1 MRESRTKKSL
11 KNAQVNLIFYFI
23 TLALSFFSR
32 KIFLDY
38 LGAEFIGL
46 TGTLQ
51 NLLGFLNL
59 ADLGIGASIG
69 YVLYKPIFEKD
80 EKKINEIISV
90 FGFLYRR
97 IGLIILSAGIIL
109 SFFLPLIFKDI
120 NINLGVVYA
129 VYYGFLASSLIGYF
143 INYKQTLL
151 GADQRNYVVVGYFQ
165 TATLIKTLIQMAV
178 AYYSTNYYIWIA
190 IELAFSILFSIILNI
205 KIKQTYPWL
214 KSSITEGKVLYKDY
228 DVILKKAK
236 QMFVHV
242 LSGMGRTQVL
252 PFLIYAYESLTIVA
266 YYGNYT
272 IITSKLSSLV
282 ENFLNSTGAGVGNLI
297 AEGNKEKILEV
308 YWELFTIRIITAS
321 TTAFMVLTMVNPF
334 IKLWLGEEYILPT
347 IIPILMVIN
356 LFMNQTRGAHEQ
368 FLYGYGLFQDTWA
381 PLVTLTLTI
390 SVGLLGGYIWGLPG
404 VLLGD
409 CISAMFL
416 FVLWKPSFLF
426 KSGFKLPLKFFW
438 INYLQKVIS
447 VIICMFISWWL
458 LSFIPINMDSF
469 TSWIVYS
476 IISLILFELLLLS
489 AFYLQFKEMKQI
501 FSRFS
506 NIILKKVY

>member
-1 MRESRTKKSL
+1 MTESRTQKSL

-32 KIFLDY
+32 KIFLDC

-69 YVLYKPIFEKD
+69 YVLYKPIFDRD

-97 IGLIILSAGIIL
+97 IGLIILTAGIIL

-120 NINLGVVYA
+120 NICMGVVYA

-151 GADQRNYVVVGYFQ
+151 GADQKNYVVVGYFQ

-178 AYYSTNYYIWIA
+178 AYYSTNYYIWIC
-190 IELAFSILFSIILNI
+190 IEIAFAVLFSIILNI
-205 KIKQTYPWL
+205 KIRQTYPWL
-214 KSSITEGKVLYKDY
+214 EASISNGKLLYKDY
-228 DVILKKAK
+228 DIILRKAK

-242 LSGMGRTQVL
+242 LSGVGRTQIL
-252 PFLIYAYESLTIVA
+252 PFLIYAYESLTVVA

-272 IITSKLSSLV
+272 IITTRLNSLI

-297 AEGNKEKILEV
+297 AEGNKEKTFNI
-308 YWELFTIRIITAS
+308 YWELFTIRIIAAS
-321 TTAFMVLTMVNPF
+321 TSSFMLLTIVSPF
-334 IKLWLGEEYILPT
+334 IKLWLGDQYILPN
-347 IIPILMVIN
+347 IIIIIMVVN
-356 LFMNQTRGAHEQ
+356 LFINQTRGVHEQ
-368 FLYGYGLFQDTWA
+368 FLYGYGLFQDIWA
-381 PLVTLTLTI
+381 PLVTLILTVSI
-390 SVGLLGGYIWGLPG
+390 GLFGGYLWGLSG

-409 CISAMFL
+409 CISAFFL

-426 KSGFKLPLKFFW
+426 KQGFKLSLKVYW
-438 INYLQKVIS
+438 INYLQKILSIIIS
-447 VIICMFISWWL
+447 MLITWWL
-458 LSFIPINMDSF
+458 LSFIDFNINNFIDL
-469 TSWIVYS
+469 IIYS
-476 IISLILFELLLLS
+476 IISLLFFEIILIS
-489 AFYLQFKEMKQI
+489 IFYIQFKETKC
-501 FSRFS
+501 
-506 NIILKKVY
+506 ILIRLCNLISKKEA

>member
-1 MRESRTKKSL
+1 MAESRTKKTI

-90 FGFLYRR
+90 LGFLYRR

-120 NINLGVVYA
+120 NISLGVVYA

-165 TATLIKTLIQMAV
+165 TATLIKTFIQMAV

-190 IELAFSILFSIILNI
+190 IELSFSILFSIILNI
-205 KIKQTYPWL
+205 RIKQTYPWL
-214 KSSITEGKVLYKDY
+214 KSSIAEGKLLYKDY
-228 DVILKKAK
+228 GIILKKAK

-242 LSGMGRTQVL
+242 LSGMGRTQIL

-297 AEGNKEKILEV
+297 AEGDKKKILEV
-308 YWELFTIRIITAS
+308 YWELFTIRVITAS
-321 TTAFMVLTMVNPF
+321 TTAFMVLTLVNPF
-334 IKLWLGEEYILPT
+334 IQLWLGEQYVLPT
-347 IIPILMVIN
+347 IIPVLMVTS

-381 PLVTLTLTI
+381 PLVTLILTVSI
-390 SVGLLGGYIWGLPG
+390 GLLGGYIWGLPG

-409 CISAMFL
+409 CLSAMFL
-416 FVLWKPSFLF
+416 FVFWKPTFLF
-426 KSGFKLPLKFFW
+426 KSGFKLPLKVFW
-438 INYLQKVIS
+438 LNYLRKIIS
-447 VIICMFISWWL
+447 IIICMFISWWI
-458 LSFIPINMDSF
+458 LSFIPIHTDSF
-469 TSWIVYS
+469 IHWIVYA
-476 IISLILFELLLLS
+476 IISLILFEGVLLTV
-489 AFYLQFKEMKQI
+489 FYLQFKEMKQI
-501 FSRFS
+501 FIRFS
-506 NIILKKVY
+506 NIILKRVC

>member
-1 MRESRTKKSL
+1 MTESRTQKSL

-32 KIFLDY
+32 KIFLDC

-69 YVLYKPIFEKD
+69 YVLYKPIYDKD

-120 NINLGVVYA
+120 NISLGVVYS
-129 VYYGFLASSLIGYF
+129 VYYGFLTSSLIGYF

-151 GADQRNYVVVGYFQ
+151 GADQKNYVVVGYFQ

-178 AYYSTNYYIWIA
+178 AYYSTNYYIWIG
-190 IELAFSILFSIILNI
+190 IELAFAVLFSIILNI
-205 KIKQTYPWL
+205 KIRQTYPWL
-214 KSSITEGKVLYKDY
+214 EASISNGKLLYKDY
-228 DVILKKAK
+228 DIILKKAK
-236 QMFVHV
+236 QMFIHV
-242 LSGMGRTQVL
+242 LSGMGRTQIL
-252 PFLIYAYESLTIVA
+252 PFLIYAYESLTVVA
-266 YYGNYT
+266 FYGNYT
-272 IITSKLSSLV
+272 IITSKLSQLV

-297 AEGNKEKILEV
+297 AEGNKQKIMDV
-308 YWELFTIRIITAS
+308 YWELFTIRIITGATS
-321 TTAFMVLTMVNPF
+321 AFMILTLVNPF
-334 IKLWLGEEYILPT
+334 IKLWLGEEYILP
-347 IIPILMVIN
+347 IIVPVLMVVN

-381 PLVTLTLTI
+381 PLITLTLTVSI
-390 SVGLLGGYIWGLPG
+390 GLLGGYLWGLPG

-409 CISAMFL
+409 SLSALFL
-416 FVLWKPSFLF
+416 FVIWKPSFLF
-426 KSGFKLPLKFFW
+426 KCGFKLPLRVFW
-438 INYLQKVIS
+438 LNYFHKIIS
-447 VIICMFISWWL
+447 VIICMFVSWWL
-458 LSFIPINMDSF
+458 LSFINLNIDNF
-469 TSWIVYS
+469 YYWIIYA
-476 IISLILFELLLLS
+476 IISFIIFEALLIS
-489 AFYLQFKEMKQI
+489 VFYIQFNEMRLI
-501 FSRFS
+501 ITRFK
-506 NIILKKVY
+506 NIIFKRIC

>member
-1 MRESRTKKSL
+1 MAESRTQKSL
-11 KNAQVNLIFYFI
+11 KNAQINLIFYFV

-120 NINLGVVYA
+120 HISLGVVYA
-129 VYYGFLASSLIGYF
+129 VYYGFLVSSLIGYF

-151 GADQRNYVVVGYFQ
+151 GADQKNYVVVGYFQ
-165 TATLIKTLIQMAV
+165 TATLIKTLIQMAI
-178 AYYSTNYYIWIA
+178 AYYSTNFYIWIG
-190 IELAFSILFSIILNI
+190 IELTFSILYSFILNI

-214 KSSITEGKVLYKDY
+214 QSSITTGKTLYKDY

-242 LSGMGRTQVL
+242 LSGMGRTQIL
-252 PFLIYAYESLTIVA
+252 PFLIYAYESLTVVA

-272 IITSKLSSLV
+272 IITTKLSSLV

-297 AEGNKEKILEV
+297 AEGNKEKILNV

-321 TTAFMVLTMVNPF
+321 TTAFMVLTLVNPF
-334 IKLWLGEEYILPT
+334 IKLWLGEQYILPT
-347 IIPILMVIN
+347 IIPTLMVVN

-381 PLVTLTLTI
+381 PLVTLILTVT
-390 SVGLLGGYIWGLPG
+390 VGLIGGYLWGLPG

-409 CISAMFL
+409 CISALFL
-416 FVLWKPSFLF
+416 FVLWKPTFLF
-426 KSGFKLPLKFFW
+426 RAGFKLPIKVFW
-438 INYLQKVIS
+438 LNYIQKIIS
-447 VIICMFISWWL
+447 IIICMFLSWWV
-458 LSFIPINMDSF
+458 LSFIPINITSF
-469 TSWIVYS
+469 INWIAYS
-476 IISLILFELLLLS
+476 AISLIIFEILLLTV
-489 AFYLQFKEMKQI
+489 FYIQFREMKQI
-501 FSRFS
+501 FNRFS
-506 NIILKKVY
+506 HIILKKLC

>member
-1 MRESRTKKSL
+1 MAESRTKKTI

-90 FGFLYRR
+90 LGFLYRR

-120 NINLGVVYA
+120 NISLGVVYA

-165 TATLIKTLIQMAV
+165 TATLIKTFIQMAV

-190 IELAFSILFSIILNI
+190 IEFSFSILFSIILNI
-205 KIKQTYPWL
+205 RIKQTYPWL
-214 KSSITEGKVLYKDY
+214 KSSITEGKLLYKNY
-228 DVILKKAK
+228 DIILKKAK

-242 LSGMGRTQVL
+242 LSGMGRNQIL
-252 PFLIYAYESLTIVA
+252 PFLVYAYESLTIVA

-308 YWELFTIRIITAS
+308 YWELFTVRIIIAS
-321 TTAFMVLTMVNPF
+321 TTAFMVLTMINPF
-334 IKLWLGEEYILPT
+334 IKLWLGEQYLLPT
-347 IIPILMVIN
+347 IIPIFIVIS
-356 LFMNQTRGAHEQ
+356 LFVNQTRGAHEQ
-368 FLYGYGLFQDTWA
+368 FIYGYGLFQDTWA
-381 PLVTLTLTI
+381 PVTTLILTI
-390 SVGLLGGYIWGLPG
+390 SIGLLGGYLYGLPG
-404 VLLGD
+404 VLFGD
-409 CISAMFL
+409 CISAIFMF
-416 FVLWKPSFLF
+416 VIWKPIFLF
-426 KSGFKLPLKFFW
+426 KSGFKIPFKIYWF
-438 INYLQKVIS
+438 NYIKKLITI
-447 VIICMFISWWL
+447 IICMFISWWI
-458 LSFIPINMDSF
+458 LSFIKLNINSF
-469 TSWIVYS
+469 SNWITYS
-476 IISLILFELLLLS
+476 IISLIIFDSLLLI
-489 AFYLQFKEMKQI
+489 AFYIQFKETKQVLI
-501 FSRFS
+501 RISYMIKR
-506 NIILKKVY
+506 KC